1 MRRNPM
7 KTAAATNQVST
18 AATARSE
25 YPPLRRRCRTR
36 ARSRTPPMP
45 RPSINR
51 TSGPRRWRPDR
62 SAGVASRKRF
72 PFGSSLSAIRSG
84 FAPAALLASLLIV
97 LARPGLIG
105 PSLAQEVAGGV
116 PRSPAKLKT
125 RRGPGGGVMLWVYVP
140 RGTSLDRIA
149 VTSDADVPESAVW
162 FDLVNPTHEEDK
174 IVERKAGMA
183 VPTREEMQEIEVTS
197 RLYVENGARYM
208 TATLMCQSDTDAPK
222 TTPVTF
228 ILSGHRLVTVRY
240 DEPRPFMIVGN
251 KLARVCSPTVAG
263 ESVMMDLLDAV
274 IDRAADILERI
285 GSEVDQISHDIFE
298 PEGGRADRTRS
309 YNEILKAIGKK
320 GDLASKVRESLVS
333 IGRLLLY
340 LANEADSMRWA
351 KESRAQL
358 RGMQRDVHSL
368 SDHAF
373 YLSNKI
379 QFLLDAMLGVVTI
392 EQNNVIKIFSV
403 AAVALMPP
411 TLIASIYGMNFK
423 HMPEL
428 DWTLG
433 YPVAIALMLLAAAL
447 PYFFFKWKKW
457 L

>member
-1 MRRNPM
+1 
-7 KTAAATNQVST
+7 
-18 AATARSE
+18 
-25 YPPLRRRCRTR
+25 
-36 ARSRTPPMP
+36 
-45 RPSINR
+45 
-51 TSGPRRWRPDR
+51 
-62 SAGVASRKRF
+62 
-72 PFGSSLSAIRSG
+72 
-84 FAPAALLASLLIV
+84 
-97 LARPGLIG
+97 
-105 PSLAQEVAGGV
+105 
-116 PRSPAKLKT
+116 
-125 RRGPGGGVMLWVYVP
+125 MLWVYVP
-140 RGTSLDRIA
+140 RGTSLDRVPVA
-149 VTSDADVPESAVW
+149 SDPDVPENAVW
-162 FDLVNPTHEEDK
+162 FDLVNPTAPEDK
-174 IVERKAGMA
+174 MVERQVGIA

-208 TATLMCQSDTDAPK
+208 TATLMCQSDTAVPK

-228 ILSGHRLVTVRY
+228 VLAGHRLITVRY

-251 KLARVCSPTVAG
+251 KLARICSPTITG
-263 ESVMMDLLDAV
+263 ESVMMDLLDAIV
-274 IDRAADILERI
+274 DRAADILERI
-285 GSEVDQISHDIFE
+285 GAEVDQISHDIFE
-298 PEGGRADRTRS
+298 PEAGGADRTRS
-309 YNEILKAIGKK
+309 YNDILKAIGKK

-351 KESRAQL
+351 KEPRAQL

-368 SDHAF
+368 SDHAA

-423 HMPEL
+423 NMPEL
-428 DWTLG
+428 DWQLG
-433 YPVAIALMLLAAAL
+433 YPVAVVMMIVAAAL